1 MCWWLVTYVAVC
13 LVAAGT
19 TIAGTAVM
27 VIGVDVWPMFSALGY
42 VKWYAVSEVA
52 AQDIPCQVHM
62 LKVNASG
69 TCIIVTAKHMIR

>member
-1 MCWWLVTYVAVC
+1 MQKNTPSLEEDGRKEGINEMTGVRLVAGWWLVTYVAVC

-42 VKWYAVSEVA
+42 VKCRSARHSM
-52 AQDIPCQVHM
+52 P
-62 LKVNASG
+62 S
-69 TCIIVTAKHMIR
+69 T